1 MEPTIFEPRLKFKPR
16 FKFFK
21 FGPKK
26 CFFNSSDLGFES
38 NKFCLLQFLV
48 DILPLGSGSIDP
60 HTLTDPDPKLCK
72 QQWEFLNEMMFINI
86 KLKIFSHLCLN
97 DRLVQGHIQR
107 VEA

>member
-1 MEPTIFEPRLKFKPR
+1 MSRGLNLSRGSNSLNLAPRNV
-16 FKFFK
+16 
-21 FGPKK
+21 
-26 CFFNSSDLGFES
+26 FFNSSDLGFES

-72 QQWEFLNEMMFINI
+72 QQWEFLNEIMFINI